1 MQPVCT
7 SVNPPLTAAGDL
19 LVTTGTICVI
29 GVEFINDL
37 TVTSGATL
45 YMSGTNVFGR
55 FKTVQASSVILCGN
69 LIIGRTGIAQTAGT
83 VLVGQGPNGAIGQ
96 GLGCYGNEF
105 DGDLLTVISNNLTPN
120 WIRPS
125 ERKPPYKRVADLDQ
139 QPQRNRSRKSGH
151 RGRRRPDRRAAEVP
165 LQFPG
170 ADERWLPQPGHQSR
184 WAVCGCRILR
194 SRQTVSA
201 LSRHPGGGDTGV
213 SYASDRPIESWQSVP
228 RMP

>member
-19 LVTTGTICVI
+19 LVTTGTVCVI

-69 LIIGRTGIAQTAGT
+69 LIIGRASIAQTAGT
-83 VLVGQGPNGAIGQ
+83 VLVGQGPDGAIGQ

-105 DGDLLTVISNNLTPN
+105 DGDLLTVISNNLTRTGYVQVSGNRLTSGSLTLTSNLNGTAVGNQDIEVEGNQIAGQLKCLSNSPAPTNDGYPN
-120 WIRPS
+120 Q
-125 ERKPPYKRVADLDQ
+125 AT
-139 QPQRNRSRKSGH
+139 SRG
-151 RGRRRPDRRAAEVP
+151 GQCAAAG
-165 LQFPG
+165 F
-170 ADERWLPQPGHQSR
+170 
-184 WAVCGCRILR
+184 
-194 SRQTVSA
+194 
-201 LSRHPGGGDTGV
+201 
-213 SYASDRPIESWQSVP
+213 
-228 RMP
+228 